1 MCVSPHYKTALA
13 VVSLKSQVDAPG
25 EEDFDKGL
33 ENGKKGKEFKR
44 LKNSFANY

>member
-13 VVSLKSQVDAPG
+13 AVSLKRQGDAPG

-33 ENGKKGKEFKR
+33 ANGPKGKDFKR
-44 LKNSFANY
+44 LKNSFAN